1 MILSLLPLRGRT
13 KLEVEGHFRLKN
25 EAGPGMCLVAGC
37 KKRHKDP
44 RKVGTLL
51 LCSRHWQARWR
62 AKNPKQ
68 AAFANLR
75 DHSKARGVPFT
86 ISFDYFCGLCDAYRY
101 FDQSVETR
109 GEALTLDRVDATR
122 GYEPGNL
129 QIISLSANVVK
140 GNKERWLPE
149 NVRAILERK
158 RAAEKEKEWVIHGRA
173 DEWDPESDSDPF

>member
-1 MILSLLPLRGRT
+1 MVCFIRLTGRDKLLS
-13 KLEVEGHFRLKN
+13 EGLFDLKDN
-25 EAGPGMCLVAGC
+25 PGPGLCCVRGC
-37 KKRHKDP
+37 KKKFRLTHPSLKLCHK
-44 RKVGTLL
+44 
-51 LCSRHWQARWR
+51 HYQERWR

-68 AAFANLR
+68 AAFATLVM
-75 DHSKARGVPFT
+75 HCKARKIPCT

-109 GEALTLDRVDATR
+109 GEALTLDRVDASR

-129 QIISLSANVVK
+129 QILSLSSNVIK

-158 RAAEKEKEWVIHGRA
+158 RALEKEKEWVIHGRA